1 MGLIESWQEN
11 RDRIAEEIGGSVT
24 KVRERSLIVDGATK
38 VFCYIAEFHPDNY
51 NQASPFFRSLLDST
65 CKAKGEGGL
74 TPRPDTFVGGQC
86 DALYRVYI
94 TARKTF
100 TNTGEFIQEREVYL
114 SIHPGPINKVYIE
127 YQPIER
133 GFTGV
138 FAIIEASPPDEP
150 YRDDRPLGGNNISEE
165 IISTRIVRDDGQ
177 PDECGDPD
185 LPERPSTEPIPEAE
199 KHFNV
204 TFDDDVMVFDLD
216 LSAPIEN
223 RLVFINNDFNVV
235 VDLDGF
241 KTETEPEKPTVV
253 DDPGGKTTVFKPEEL
268 DKTPV
273 LEEGEEVEEENEEV
287 EFVTVTV
294 TKLPDSGRTYLS
306 ENADDIHINAAYLR
320 WMGTGDGARF
330 SYPDI
335 AIRRLKTV
343 HKRPDEAGA
352 YRVYAV
358 NGAKISVD
366 SYTEK
371 VEAQV

>member
-65 CKAKGEGGL
+65 CKAKGEEGL
-74 TPRPDTFVGGQC
+74 TPRPDPVFIGGQC
-86 DALYRVYI
+86 P
-94 TARKTF
+94 
-100 TNTGEFIQEREVYL
+100 GIQYEVL
-114 SIHPGPINKVYIE
+114 VEADSNFNGGANQPRSSRLIVFG
-127 YQPIER
+127 PIER
-133 GFTGV
+133 LFIGRDSPVNDPRILALQCFARDAFGEEKYFGDVYGGV
-138 FAIIEASPPDEP
+138 GWNAEITSVVINRSDGLL
-150 YRDDRPLGGNNISEE
+150 DD
-165 IISTRIVRDDGQ
+165 
-177 PDECGDPD
+177 CGDVGQE
-185 LPERPSTEPIPEAE
+185 ERPTTDPVPEAE
-199 KHFNV
+199 KQFNV
-204 TFDDDVMVFDLD
+204 VFDDDVMVFDLD
-216 LSAPIEN
+216 LSTPIEN
-223 RLVFINNDFNVV
+223 RMVFINNDFNVV

-241 KTETEPEKPTVV
+241 KTETEPEKPVAV
-253 DDPGGKTTVFKPEEL
+253 DDPGGDTTTFDPEEL

-273 LEEGEEVEEENEEV
+273 LEEGEEVEEENETI

-306 ENADDIHINAAYLR
+306 QRSSDIHMNAAYLR
-320 WMGTGDGARF
+320 WMGTGEGREF

-335 AIRRLKTV
+335 AIRRIKTV
-343 HKRPDEAGA
+343 HKRPDEAGS

-366 SYTEK
+366 TYTEK
-371 VEAQV
+371 AEVN